1 MEDDDGD
8 DEGLPVSA
16 AESQEVRAV
25 ESEQVGEVPRV
36 VVLHAL
42 PSFCVP
48 DAVPASQIQPRAVLD
63 GRAVD
68 DAAGEASVGAYHIG
82 GSEEE
87 SHMEHWAHS
96 DAFCELEAELRAT
109 RAQLDVMAQELM
121 ECRAI
126 AWQAKRLAQQPSADL
141 SSQTTESEANEGASL
156 AESELQ
162 ETRTPLD
169 EMVMEVMEYRMLA
182 WHVKG
187 ECKVKSELE
196 MTMTERVDQ
205 SDGELRG
212 LGKQLAKIVVDVP
225 QVAPKGETKGEI
237 RMKSELEVPK
247 TEGAPQSDG
256 ELQSLGKYLAQIVE
270 DAPKVEPKNEKY
282 RKSWAEMKG
291 TTVGKIVEHG
301 LPKIL

>member
-1 MEDDDGD
+1 ME
-8 DEGLPVSA
+8 
-16 AESQEVRAV
+16 R
-25 ESEQVGEVPRV
+25 
-36 VVLHAL
+36 
-42 PSFCVP
+42 
-48 DAVPASQIQPRAVLD
+48 
-63 GRAVD
+63 
-68 DAAGEASVGAYHIG
+68 
-82 GSEEE
+82 
-87 SHMEHWAHS
+87 
-96 DAFCELEAELRAT
+96 
-109 RAQLDVMAQELM
+109 
-121 ECRAI
+121 RAI